1 MRLSV
6 FQALQVASACAGD
19 WQSNVLSK
27 TYACAGQNKNRFQN
41 YWLPDRMVKYEGHY
55 WGETSVD

>member
-27 TYACAGQNKNRFQN
+27 TYAFAGKKQEPFPELLAARQN
-41 YWLPDRMVKYEGHY
+41 VKYEGQD
-55 WGETSVD
+55 WGYEC

>member
-19 WQSNVLSK
+19 WQNNVLSK
-27 TYACAGQNKNRFQN
+27 TYAFAGKKQEPFPELLPARQN
-41 YWLPDRMVKYEGHY
+41 VKYEGQD
-55 WGETSVD
+55 WGDQC

>member
-27 TYACAGQNKNRFQN
+27 TYAFAGKKQEPFPDLLAARQNA
-41 YWLPDRMVKYEGHY
+41 KYEGQD
-55 WGETSVD
+55 WGDQC

>member
-27 TYACAGQNKNRFQN
+27 TYAFAGKKQEPFPELLAARQN
-41 YWLPDRMVKYEGHY
+41 VKYEGQD
-55 WGETSVD
+55 WGDHC

>member
-27 TYACAGQNKNRFQN
+27 TYAFAGKKQEPFPELLAARQN
-41 YWLPDRMVKYEGHY
+41 VKYEGQD
-55 WGETSVD
+55 WGDQC

>member
-27 TYACAGQNKNRFQN
+27 TYAFAGKKQEPFQN
-41 YWLPDRMVKYEGHY
+41 CWLPDRMSNMKARIG
-55 WGETSVD
+55 GTSVD

>member
-6 FQALQVASACAGD
+6 FQALQVASACAVD

-27 TYACAGQNKNRFQN
+27 TYAFAGKKREPFPERLAARQN
-41 YWLPDRMVKYEGHY
+41 VKYEGQD
-55 WGETSVD
+55 WGDQC